1 MNIDDRI
8 AALPHDKLLL
18 FAQALA
24 IYEVLPTHD
33 AFQAVSFILGQ
44 RLKPLNNFLDFRIGV
59 KDNIGRDKPDEV
71 QDTGV
76 SRSG

>member
-1 MNIDDRI
+1 MDIDERI

-24 IYEVLPTHD
+24 IYEVLPVEQ
-33 AFQAVSFILGQ
+33 AAQAVSFLFGE
-44 RLKPLNNFLDFRIGV
+44 RLKPLNNFLDFGVRV